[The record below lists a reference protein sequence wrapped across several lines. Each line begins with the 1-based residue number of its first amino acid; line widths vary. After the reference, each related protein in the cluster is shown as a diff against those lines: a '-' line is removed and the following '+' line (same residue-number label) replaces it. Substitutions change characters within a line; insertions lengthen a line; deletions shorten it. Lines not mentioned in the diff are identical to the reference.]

1 MCCWCCFVWHCL
13 QVISTVNS
21 EATLNTILHLLQSFP
36 DVKRFQELHSIW
48 VENISKLMPVK
59 FVPMK
64 NSRLCS
70 KHFSADMFE
79 KGYSQRTVLKPY
91 AVPTIFNDC
100 FDQVGCVLFIIF
112 KVPVHN

>member
-1 MCCWCCFVWHCL
+1 M
-13 QVISTVNS
+13 
-21 EATLNTILHLLQSFP
+21 
-36 DVKRFQELHSIW
+36 KRFPELHSIW

-100 FDQVGCVLFIIF
+100 FDQVGCVLFIIL
-112 KVPVHN
+112 KYQYIINDYTLRLVINIILNYSISLIII

>member
-1 MCCWCCFVWHCL
+1 
-13 QVISTVNS
+13 
-21 EATLNTILHLLQSFP
+21 
-36 DVKRFQELHSIW
+36 
-48 VENISKLMPVK
+48 MPVK

-79 KGYSQRTVLKPY
+79 KGYSQRPVLKPN

-100 FDQVGCVLFIIF
+100 FGQVGCDIGLFQLLPATHSPGISANFHVKFTPSHGISM
-112 KVPVHN
+112 

>member
-1 MCCWCCFVWHCL
+1 
-13 QVISTVNS
+13 
-21 EATLNTILHLLQSFP
+21 
-36 DVKRFQELHSIW
+36 
-48 VENISKLMPVK
+48 MPVK

-79 KGYSQRTVLKPY
+79 KGYSQRPVLKPY

-100 FDQVGCVLFIIF
+100 FGQVGCHIYSF
-112 KVPVHN
+112 KGSGHYLWWGVAAKRKWLGKQNFE

>member
-1 MCCWCCFVWHCL
+1 M
-13 QVISTVNS
+13 
-21 EATLNTILHLLQSFP
+21 LQSFP
-36 DVKRFQELHSIW
+36 DVKRLPELHSIW

-79 KGYSQRTVLKPY
+79 KGYSQRIVLKPY

-100 FDQVGCVLFIIF
+100 FGQVGCVLFIIF
-112 KVPVHN
+112 KVPLHNDYTLRVVINNTELQH